1 VRDVR
6 GLRFGAAARAPSLR
20 SVLTPEHAI
29 ALAARHQRPA
39 LRDAAAFADT
49 LGEPVGFLCRRKPEG
64 TEFEAIALASAR
76 TCAIVDTDGGL
87 RYVAG
92 ALRRDPARRA
102 ADTAPRAG
110 VLRAAERAL
119 AAARAR

>member
-1 VRDVR
+1 
-6 GLRFGAAARAPSLR
+6 
-20 SVLTPEHAI
+20 VLTVDHALAI
-29 ALAARHQRPA
+29 AARHQREG
-39 LRDAAAFADT
+39 LRDAAAFASS
-49 LGEPVGFLCRRKPEG
+49 LGETVGFLCRRGPEG
-64 TEFEAIALASAR
+64 TEFEAVALGSAR
-76 TCAIVDTDGGL
+76 TCAIIDADGRL

-102 ADTAPRAG
+102 ANTAPRAG